1 MRSKEA
7 GTSDARDGWL
17 AGCHNA
23 AGMERNPRDPHDR
36 VLYDLARAFAAELDL
51 DLLIPLIIRR
61 CRDALDAGGVSVMLL
76 DRNRGEL
83 YFPYNSQD
91 APEVSAK
98 LASLR
103 FPANRGIAG
112 SVLETGRAERVDDPA
127 NDPRFNST
135 VDHSTGITTRS
146 ILAAPLIA
154 RGQPEGVIEAVNH
167 RDGPFTDSDL
177 SLLQS
182 LADVIAI
189 ALCNADLFATAK
201 KAERALRKQVGAL
214 RLANREFEREI
225 VGTGPA
231 MEQVFKLIGSAASS
245 SIPVLIEGE
254 TGTGKELVAR
264 AVHQASDRAAAPFIA
279 INCAAFAEGLL
290 ESELFGHRRG
300 AFTGA
305 TTDEPG
311 LFRAADGGVVLLD
324 EIGEMPLPMQAK
336 LLRVLQEGEVTP
348 VGAIRPQKIDV
359 RVLSATNRDLAA
371 AVAARTFRE
380 DLFYRLAVFPI
391 RLPPLRERREDI
403 VVLVNRFLEVSG
415 KRSAKRLSGFEP
427 AALDAL
433 TRYDWPGNVRQLQ
446 NEIERAVALTADGQ
460 RIGMSHLS
468 AAVAGGPAAPAP
480 GETAPVFPVPN
491 HAGAAVRPL
500 AHARADFE
508 ANYIAEVLAQN
519 GGKIAAAARALGISR
534 EALHKRI
541 KKSAR

>member
-1 MRSKEA
+1 
-7 GTSDARDGWL
+7 
-17 AGCHNA
+17 
-23 AGMERNPRDPHDR
+23 MERDPRDSR
-36 VLYDLARAFAAELDL
+36 NKVLYDLARAFAAELDL
-51 DLLIPLIIRR
+51 DLLIPQIVRR

-76 DRNRGEL
+76 DRDRGEL

-91 APEVSAK
+91 DPEVSAR
-98 LASLR
+98 LVGLR

-112 SVLETGRAERVDDPA
+112 TVLESGRAERVDDPA
-127 NDPRFNST
+127 NDPRFNSA
-135 VDHSTGITTRS
+135 VDRSTGVTTRS

-154 RGQPEGVIEAVNH
+154 RGQPAGVIEAVNH
-167 RDGPFTDSDL
+167 RTGPFTDDDL
-177 SLLQS
+177 SLLES
-182 LADVIAI
+182 LAEIIAI
-189 ALCNADLFATAK
+189 ALANADLFAAAK
-201 KAERALRKQVGAL
+201 KAERALRRQVGAL
-214 RLANREFEREI
+214 RVANRDFEREI

-231 MEQVFKLIGSAASS
+231 MEQVFKLIASAASS
-245 SIPVLIEGE
+245 PIPVLVEGE

-264 AVHQASDRAAAPFIA
+264 AIHQAGDRAAAPFIA
-279 INCAAFAEGLL
+279 VNCAAFAEGLL

-305 TTDEPG
+305 TSDEPG

-348 VGAIRPQKIDV
+348 VGAIRPHKVDV

-403 VVLVNRFLEVSG
+403 VLLANRFVGVSS
-415 KRSAKRLSGFEP
+415 KRSAKRIGGFEA

-433 TRYDWPGNVRQLQ
+433 TRFDWPGNVRQLQ
-446 NEIERAVALTADGQ
+446 NEIERAVALAADGQ
-460 RIGMSHLS
+460 TIAVTHLS
-468 AAVAGGPAAPAP
+468 AAVAGGPKAPTP
-480 GETAPVFPVPN
+480 SETDSVFPSPQN
-491 HAGAAVRPL
+491 PGAAVLPL
-500 AHARADFE
+500 ARARADFE
-508 ANYIAEVLAQN
+508 ASYIAGVLAQN
-519 GGKIAAAARALGISR
+519 GGKVAPAARALGISR

-541 KKSAR
+541 RKSAG